1 MNFKYALIFL
11 AAFLLSACAS
21 LNDPFE
27 IFKSHTPSIETSQ
40 VIDENRFIEEFSIK
54 AKFAYSIDSKGGSG
68 RLIWRYENNQ
78 DEIDIFSPFNNQIAK
93 IIFST
98 KEKKIIDANGK
109 ILSGD
114 DFDHYIQSLF
124 GKNISPDLFRH
135 LITNHI
141 ERIKDLHRED
151 NQLNRAT
158 HFYNDEWNIVIN
170 AFRTQDK
177 LTIPSKI
184 SISQGTFSFNFIVE
198 EIINIAGK

>member
-141 ERIKDLHRED
+141 ERIKDLRRED
-151 NQLNRAT
+151 NQLNRTT

>member
-1 MNFKYALIFL
+1 LNFKYALIFL

-93 IIFST
+93 IIYST

-151 NQLNRAT
+151 NQLNRTT

>member
-27 IFKSHTPSIETSQ
+27 IFKSHAPSIETSQ

-151 NQLNRAT
+151 NQLNRTT

-184 SISQGTFSFNFIVE
+184 SISQGAFSFNFIVE

>member
-1 MNFKYALIFL
+1 MNFKYAQFFL
-11 AAFLLSACAS
+11 APFFLSACAT

-27 IFKSHTPSIETSQ
+27 IFKSHAPTIETSQ
-40 VIDENRFIEEFSIK
+40 AINENRFIEEFSIK
-54 AKFAYSIDSKGGSG
+54 AKFSYSVDSRGGSG

-93 IIFST
+93 IIYSA

-109 ILSGD
+109 VLSDD
-114 DFDHYIQSLF
+114 DFDHYIQTLF

-141 ERIKDLHRED
+141 ERIKDLHKED

-158 HFYNDEWNIVIN
+158 HFYNDEWKIVIN
-170 AFRTQDK
+170 AFKTQDK
-177 LTIPSKI
+177 HTIPSKI
-184 SISQGTFSFNFIVE
+184 SISQGTFNFNFIVE

>member
-11 AAFLLSACAS
+11 AVSLLSACAS
-21 LNDPFE
+21 LQDPFE
-27 IFKSHTPSIETSQ
+27 VFKSHVPSIETSQ
-40 VIDENRFIEEFSIK
+40 AIDENRFIEEFSIK
-54 AKFAYSIDSKGGSG
+54 AKFAYSIESKGGSG
-68 RLIWRYENNQ
+68 RLIWRYKNNQ

-109 ILSGD
+109 ILSGVE
-114 DFDHYIQSLF
+114 FDQYVNGLF

-135 LITNHI
+135 LITNHV
-141 ERIKDLHRED
+141 ERIKNLHKED
-151 NQLNRAT
+151 NQFNRST
-158 HFYNDEWNIVIN
+158 HFYNDEWDIVIH
-170 AFRTQDK
+170 AFKTQDK

-184 SISQGTFSFNFIVE
+184 SITQGTFSLNFIVE

>member
-11 AAFLLSACAS
+11 AAFLLSACAT
-21 LNDPFE
+21 LNNPFE
-27 IFKSHTPSIETSQ
+27 IFKSHSPSIETSQ

-93 IIFST
+93 IIYST

-151 NQLNRAT
+151 NQLNRTT

>member
-21 LNDPFE
+21 LTDPFE
-27 IFKSHTPSIETSQ
+27 IFKSHAPSIETSQ

-151 NQLNRAT
+151 NQLNRTT

-184 SISQGTFSFNFIVE
+184 SVSQGAFSFNFIVE

>member
-27 IFKSHTPSIETSQ
+27 IFKSHAPSIETSQ

-151 NQLNRAT
+151 NQLNRTT

-184 SISQGTFSFNFIVE
+184 SVSQGAFSFNFIVE

>member
-1 MNFKYALIFL
+1 MNFKNALFFL

-151 NQLNRAT
+151 NQLNRTT

>member
-1 MNFKYALIFL
+1 MNFKYAQFFL
-11 AAFLLSACAS
+11 APFFLSACAT

-27 IFKSHTPSIETSQ
+27 IFKSHAPSIETPQ
-40 VIDENRFIEEFSIK
+40 AINENRFIEEFSIK
-54 AKFAYSIDSKGGSG
+54 AKFSYSVDSRGGSG

-93 IIFST
+93 IIYSA

-109 ILSGD
+109 VLSDD
-114 DFDHYIQSLF
+114 DFDHYIQTLF

-141 ERIKDLHRED
+141 ERIKDLHKED

-158 HFYNDEWNIVIN
+158 HFYNDEWRIVIN
-170 AFRTQDK
+170 AFKTQGK
-177 LTIPSKI
+177 HTIPSKI
-184 SISQGTFSFNFIVE
+184 SISQGTFNFNFIVE

>member
-11 AAFLLSACAS
+11 AVSLLSACAS
-21 LNDPFE
+21 LQDPFE
-27 IFKSHTPSIETSQ
+27 VFKSHVPSIETSQ
-40 VIDENRFIEEFSIK
+40 AIDENRFIEEFSIK
-54 AKFAYSIDSKGGSG
+54 AKFAYSIESKGGSG
-68 RLIWRYENNQ
+68 RLIWRYKNNQ

-93 IIFST
+93 IIYST

-151 NQLNRAT
+151 NQLNRTT

>member
-1 MNFKYALIFL
+1 LNFKYALIFL

-27 IFKSHTPSIETSQ
+27 IFKSHTSSIETSQ

-151 NQLNRAT
+151 NQLNRTT

>member
-1 MNFKYALIFL
+1 MNFKYAQFL
-11 AAFLLSACAS
+11 LMPFFLSACAT

-27 IFKSHTPSIETSQ
+27 IFKSHAPSIETPQ
-40 VIDENRFIEEFSIK
+40 AINENRFIEEFSIK
-54 AKFAYSIDSKGGSG
+54 AKFSYSVDSKGGSG

-93 IIFST
+93 IIYSS
-98 KEKKIIDANGK
+98 KEKKIIDVNGK
-109 ILSGD
+109 VLSGN
-114 DFDHYIQSLF
+114 DFDHYIQTLF

-141 ERIKDLHRED
+141 EQIKDLHKED

-158 HFYNDEWNIVIN
+158 HFYNDEWRIVIN
-170 AFRTQDK
+170 AFKTQDK
-177 LTIPSKI
+177 HTIPSKI
-184 SISQGTFSFNFIVE
+184 SISQGTFNFNFIVE

>member
-27 IFKSHTPSIETSQ
+27 IFKSHAPSIETSQ

-124 GKNISPDLFRH
+124 GKNISPDLFKH

-151 NQLNRAT
+151 NQLNRTT

-184 SISQGTFSFNFIVE
+184 SVSQGAFSFNFIVE

>member
-1 MNFKYALIFL
+1 LNFKYAQFL
-11 AAFLLSACAS
+11 LVPFFLSACAT

-27 IFKSHTPSIETSQ
+27 IFKSHAPSIETPQ
-40 VIDENRFIEEFSIK
+40 AINENRFIEEFSIK
-54 AKFAYSIDSKGGSG
+54 AKFSYSVDSKGGSG

-93 IIFST
+93 IIYSA

-109 ILSGD
+109 VLSGN
-114 DFDHYIQSLF
+114 DFDHYIQTLF

-141 ERIKDLHRED
+141 EQIKDLHKED

-158 HFYNDEWNIVIN
+158 HFYNDEWRIVIN
-170 AFRTQDK
+170 AFKTQDK
-177 LTIPSKI
+177 HTIPSKI
-184 SISQGTFSFNFIVE
+184 SISQGTFNFNFIVE

>member
-11 AAFLLSACAS
+11 AVSLLSACAS
-21 LNDPFE
+21 LQDPFE
-27 IFKSHTPSIETSQ
+27 VFKSHVPSIETSQ
-40 VIDENRFIEEFSIK
+40 AIDENRFVEEFSIK
-54 AKFAYSIDSKGGSG
+54 AKFAYSIESKGGSG
-68 RLIWRYENNQ
+68 RLIWRYKNNQ

-93 IIFST
+93 IIYST

-151 NQLNRAT
+151 NQLNRTT

>member
-1 MNFKYALIFL
+1 MNFKYAQFFL
-11 AAFLLSACAS
+11 APFFLSACAT

-27 IFKSHTPSIETSQ
+27 IFKSHAPTIETPQ
-40 VIDENRFIEEFSIK
+40 AINENRFIEEFSIK
-54 AKFAYSIDSKGGSG
+54 AKFSYSVDSKGGSG

-93 IIFST
+93 IIYSS
-98 KEKKIIDANGK
+98 KEKKIIDVNGK
-109 ILSGD
+109 VLSGN
-114 DFDHYIQSLF
+114 DFDHYIQTLF

-141 ERIKDLHRED
+141 EQIKDLHKED

-158 HFYNDEWNIVIN
+158 HFYNDEWRIVIN
-170 AFRTQDK
+170 AFKTQGK
-177 LTIPSKI
+177 HTIPSKI
-184 SISQGTFSFNFIVE
+184 SISQGTFNFNFIVE

>member
-1 MNFKYALIFL
+1 MNFKYALILL

-27 IFKSHTPSIETSQ
+27 IFKSRPLSIETSQ
-40 VIDENRFIEEFSIK
+40 AIDENRFIEEFSIK

-93 IIFST
+93 IIYSA
-98 KEKKIIDANGK
+98 KEKKIIDAHGK

-114 DFDHYIQSLF
+114 DFDHYIQTLF

-135 LITNHI
+135 LITNHV
-141 ERIKDLHRED
+141 ERIKDLHKED
-151 NQLNRAT
+151 NQFNRTT

>member
-1 MNFKYALIFL
+1 LNFKYALIFL
-11 AAFLLSACAS
+11 AAFFLSACAS
-21 LNDPFE
+21 INDPFE
-27 IFKSHTPSIETSQ
+27 IFKTHAPSIETSQ
-40 VIDENRFIEEFSIK
+40 AINENRFIEEFSIK

-93 IIFST
+93 IIYSD
-98 KEKKIIDANGK
+98 KEKKIIDVNGK
-109 ILSGD
+109 ILSGH
-114 DFDHYIQSLF
+114 DFDHYIQTLF

-135 LITNHI
+135 LITNHV
-141 ERIKDLHRED
+141 EQIKGLHREE
-151 NQLNRAT
+151 NQFNRTT

-170 AFRTQDK
+170 AFRTQNK

-184 SISQGTFSFNFIVE
+184 SISQGGFSFNLIVE

>member
-1 MNFKYALIFL
+1 MNFKYAQFFL
-11 AAFLLSACAS
+11 APFFLSACAT

-27 IFKSHTPSIETSQ
+27 IFKSHAPTIETSQ
-40 VIDENRFIEEFSIK
+40 AINENRFIEEFSIK
-54 AKFAYSIDSKGGSG
+54 AKFSYSVDSKGGSG

-93 IIFST
+93 IIYSA

-109 ILSGD
+109 VLSDD
-114 DFDHYIQSLF
+114 DFDHYIQTLF

-141 ERIKDLHRED
+141 ERIKDLHKED

-158 HFYNDEWNIVIN
+158 HFYNDEWKIVIN
-170 AFRTQDK
+170 AFKTQDK
-177 LTIPSKI
+177 HTIPSKI
-184 SISQGTFSFNFIVE
+184 SISQGTFNFNFIVE

>member
-1 MNFKYALIFL
+1 LNFKYALIFL

-68 RLIWRYENNQ
+68 RLVWRYENNQ

-151 NQLNRAT
+151 NQLNRTT

>member
-27 IFKSHTPSIETSQ
+27 IFKSHAPSIETSQ

-98 KEKKIIDANGK
+98 KEKKIFDANGK

-151 NQLNRAT
+151 NQLNRTT

-184 SISQGTFSFNFIVE
+184 SVSQGAFSFNFIVE

>member
-27 IFKSHTPSIETSQ
+27 IFKSHTSSIETSQ

-151 NQLNRAT
+151 NQLNRTT

>member
-1 MNFKYALIFL
+1 LNFKYALIFL

-27 IFKSHTPSIETSQ
+27 IFKSHAPSIETSQ

-151 NQLNRAT
+151 NQLNRTT

-184 SISQGTFSFNFIVE
+184 SVSQGAFSFNFIVE

>member
-1 MNFKYALIFL
+1 LNFKYALIFL

-151 NQLNRAT
+151 NQLNRTT

>member
-1 MNFKYALIFL
+1 MNFKYALIFF

-27 IFKSHTPSIETSQ
+27 IFKSHAPSIETSQ

-151 NQLNRAT
+151 NQLNRTT

-184 SISQGTFSFNFIVE
+184 SVSQGAFSFNFIVE

>member
-1 MNFKYALIFL
+1 MNFKYAQFFL
-11 AAFLLSACAS
+11 APFFLSACAT

-27 IFKSHTPSIETSQ
+27 IFKSHAPTIETPQ
-40 VIDENRFIEEFSIK
+40 AINENRFIEEFSIK
-54 AKFAYSIDSKGGSG
+54 AKFSYSVDSKGGSG

-93 IIFST
+93 IIYSA

-109 ILSGD
+109 VLSDD
-114 DFDHYIQSLF
+114 DFDHYIQTLF

-141 ERIKDLHRED
+141 ERIKDLHKED

-158 HFYNDEWNIVIN
+158 HFYNDEWRIVIN
-170 AFRTQDK
+170 AFKTQGK
-177 LTIPSKI
+177 HTIPSKI
-184 SISQGTFSFNFIVE
+184 SISQGTFNFNFIVE